1 MDWDQSE
8 NGKIRDKYADCSI
21 FDFKPRLPRGHGG
34 AGARSDR
41 ESTLVRRNA
50 AMQHYGMTI
59 TLPVSKR
66 GSLTLPPAVR
76 QKMGLDKLLNPMVL
90 VEEREGGLFLQA
102 AVALPVRDL
111 PKKQIEQWI
120 ARDEAE
126 MAAFRAVPRKT
137 KQ

>member
-1 MDWDQSE
+1 
-8 NGKIRDKYADCSI
+8 
-21 FDFKPRLPRGHGG
+21 
-34 AGARSDR
+34 
-41 ESTLVRRNA
+41 
-50 AMQHYGMTI
+50 MQHYGMTI

>member
-1 MDWDQSE
+1 MV
-8 NGKIRDKYADCSI
+8 RR
-21 FDFKPRLPRGHGG
+21 PRRLPRRSLKGVGGPRLLGRHGG
-34 AGARSDR
+34 RAPQNQEPRLAK
-41 ESTLVRRNA
+41 RNA

-59 TLPVSKR
+59 TLPLSKR

-76 QKMGLDKLLNPMVL
+76 QKMGLDKLPNPMVL
-90 VEEREGGLFLQA
+90 VEEREGGLFLQP

-126 MAAFRAVPRKT
+126 MAAFRATPRKT